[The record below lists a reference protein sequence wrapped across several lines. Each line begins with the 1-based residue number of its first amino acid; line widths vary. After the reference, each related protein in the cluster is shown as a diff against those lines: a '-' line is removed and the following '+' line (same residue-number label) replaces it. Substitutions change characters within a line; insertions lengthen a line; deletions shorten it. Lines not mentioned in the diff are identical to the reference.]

1 MQTVT
6 NIIKTLR
13 EFLPHKAELVFI
25 EKDRNSAAVGKA
37 DIDGDGKDELFGVY
51 RLNRENYFLIL
62 KNFNN
67 RWMPMAT
74 IKENGVVNYL
84 DLAKLRENIL
94 DRFRISDVKL
104 FPASV
109 KTLEGIKWGYIDD
122 TGSLRIKPQYDL
134 TYDFQDN
141 GLAVVEYNNLY
152 GIIDGTGK
160 YIVVPSFQSISQFSE
175 GRAATITNDGFTL
188 IDESGNVLTQK
199 SYGYIGTFKNQRV
212 IAAGNNDQGQYV
224 YGYLDLDGKEIIPLQ
239 YEAANDFKERGALV
253 KIGENDYALINPI
266 DKVLKSYKYYYVGD
280 IGDGLMAY
288 QSSSDSKYGYIN
300 IDGNVVISP
309 RFTGAMPF
317 EGGRAIVNMAEDY
330 ENKFG
335 LIDMTGNS
343 VIRPEYNDIQILGEN
358 RVAVGRAID
367 EEKPYLGSKYAI
379 ADINGKFLTDFIYE
393 NVLEYKNGLASASD
407 GNNTF
412 FIDLTGKR
420 ENNLP
425 SVSGSGNLN
434 LMGNLIKANVDLR
447 TFYLDKSGKVIW
459 SQNTV
464 IPLSGQIRI
473 LEEKFKPNKNYLV
486 YYPQIEGMRN
496 KAAQQSVNQKLKELS
511 QVKEINSDEQL
522 DYSYTG
528 DFSVEFF
535 KKNLL
540 VFEMNAYEYHF
551 GAAHGMP
558 TKVYAHLDL
567 VSGKVYELKDL
578 FKPGADYV
586 KVLSDIIG
594 NQIKNDP
601 QYSYVFPDT
610 YKGIAADQ
618 PFYVSQDALYIYFV
632 PYEIAPYAAGF
643 PTFKMLFSQI
653 QNIINTNGAFWRA
666 FN

>member
-1 MQTVT
+1 M
-6 NIIKTLR
+6 LR
-13 EFLPHKAELVFI
+13 EFLPHKAELVSI
-25 EKDRNSAAVGKA
+25 EKDRSSAAVGKA

-51 RLNRENYFLIL
+51 RLNRGNYFLIL

-67 RWMPMAT
+67 RWRPMAT

-84 DLAKLRENIL
+84 DLAKLRESIL
-94 DRFRISDVKL
+94 DRFRASDVKL
-104 FPASV
+104 YPASV
-109 KTLEGIKWGYIDD
+109 KTLEGVKWGYIDD
-122 TGSLRIKPQYDL
+122 AGNLRIKPQYDL
-134 TYDFQDN
+134 AYDFQDN

-152 GIIDGTGK
+152 GIIDGVGK
-160 YIVVPSFQSISQFSE
+160 YVVVPSFQSISQFSE
-175 GRAATITNDGFTL
+175 GRAAAISNDGFIL
-188 IDESGNVLTQK
+188 IDENGNILTQK
-199 SYGYIGTFKNQRV
+199 SYGYIGSFKNHRAM
-212 IAAGNNDQGQYV
+212 AAGNNDKGEYV
-224 YGYLDLDGKEIIPLQ
+224 YGYLDPNGKEIIPLQ
-239 YEAANDFKERGALV
+239 YEAANDFKENGALV
-253 KIGENDYALINPI
+253 KVGENNYALINSNGE
-266 DKVLKSYKYYYVGD
+266 VLKSYRYYYVGD
-280 IGDGLMAY
+280 IGNKLMAY
-288 QSSSDSKYGYIN
+288 QSSSDSKYGYID

-317 EGGRAIVNMAEDY
+317 EESRAIVNMAEGY

-335 LIDMTGNS
+335 LIDMTGNFA
-343 VIRPEYNDIQILGEN
+343 IKPECNDIQVIGEK

-367 EEKPYLGSKYAI
+367 YEKPYMGSKYAI

-393 NVLEYKNGLASASD
+393 SVSEYKNGLASASD
-407 GNNTF
+407 GNSTF
-412 FIDLTGKR
+412 FIDITGKR
-420 ENNLP
+420 ANSLP
-425 SVSGSGNLN
+425 VITGSGTLN
-434 LMGNLIKANVDLR
+434 LMENLIKANIDLR
-447 TFYLDKSGKVIW
+447 TFYLDKTGKVIW
-459 SQNTV
+459 SQNAV
-464 IPLSGQIRI
+464 MPLNGQIKI
-473 LEEKFKPNKNYLV
+473 LEKKFKPNKDYLV

-496 KAAQQSVNQKLKELS
+496 KTAQQSVNQKLKELS
-511 QVKEINSDEQL
+511 QIKEINSDEQL

-528 DFSVEFF
+528 DFSIEFF

-540 VFEMNAYEYHF
+540 VLEMNAYEYHF

-558 TKVYAHLDL
+558 TKIYAHVDL

-618 PFYVSQDALYIYFV
+618 PFYVSQDALHIYFA

-643 PTFKMLFSQI
+643 PTFKIPFSQI
-653 QNIINTNGAFWRA
+653 SNIINTSGAFWRA